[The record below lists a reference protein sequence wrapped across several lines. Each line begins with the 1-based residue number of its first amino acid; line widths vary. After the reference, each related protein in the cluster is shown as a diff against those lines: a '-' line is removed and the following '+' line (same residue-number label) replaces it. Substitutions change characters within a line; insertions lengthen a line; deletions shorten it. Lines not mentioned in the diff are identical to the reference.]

1 MKRLFYSLLLLPSLC
16 FSQTKAPKF
25 ENDTLYSSCGYNLY
39 KGQQVHIL
47 NGSAKKKFRFLRSL
61 DYSGY
66 LNDLRL
72 TITDIKDYSV
82 SSLGNG
88 YITFVGAVTFRD
100 GSKGRI
106 KLKMN
111 LEKAMRPFAES
122 PAEIE
127 VPEEYKAALGATSPQ
142 KTSVADEIKKLKE
155 LLDQGAITQE
165 EFDAQKKK
173 LLNHD

>member
-1 MKRLFYSLLLLPSLC
+1 MKKTVYLLLLIPSLC
-16 FSQTKAPKF
+16 FSQIKAPKF
-25 ENDTLYSSCGYNLY
+25 EHDTLYSTCGYNLY

-47 NGSAKKKFRFLRSL
+47 NGSAKKKFRFLRSI

-72 TITDIKDYSV
+72 TITDIKNYSV

-88 YITFVGAVTFRD
+88 YITFVGSVTFKD

-111 LEKAMRPFAES
+111 FERAMRPFADFPS
-122 PAEIE
+122 EIE
-127 VPEEYKAALGATSPQ
+127 VPEQYRAALGEASSG
-142 KTSVADEIKKLKE
+142 KTSVADEIRKLKE
-155 LLDQGAITQE
+155 LLDEGAITRE
-165 EFDAQKKK
+165 EFDTQKKK
-173 LLNHD
+173 LLNQ